1 MSDSKNQPGTDD
13 KVSLGDEDESIKV
26 LEESVMRL
34 WEVVNNLTR
43 LKPSKRGEFHVT
55 IFGSARIQPEHW
67 VYEAVRD
74 LATELAEMGC
84 GIVTGGGPGL
94 MQAANEGAAMAGPE
108 AKERSMGIRVHLPF
122 EQGTNPFVGQV
133 FEHRTFFSRLH
144 HFVLVS
150 EAFVVLPGGIGTTME
165 LMMVWQ
171 LLQVRKLR
179 KTPLIL
185 MGNMWEDLVEWS
197 KKYMLRPELEMA
209 NKEDLLIP
217 QCVQTAKET
226 IGLIRSCHQ
235 DWLKSENI

>member
-1 MSDSKNQPGTDD
+1 MSEDKNLPGSEDSL
-13 KVSLGDEDESIKV
+13 SLGDEDEAIKV
-26 LEESVMRL
+26 LEDSVMRL
-34 WEVVNNLTR
+34 WDVVNNLTR

-55 IFGSARIQPEHW
+55 IFGSARINPDHW

-74 LATELAEMGC
+74 LAAELAQMGC

-171 LLQVRKLR
+171 LLQVRKLQ

-185 MGNMWEDLVEWS
+185 LGDMWEELVEWS
-197 KKYMLRPELEMA
+197 KKYMLQPEFQMA
-209 NKEDLLIP
+209 NKEDLQIP
-217 QCVQTAKET
+217 QCVKTAAET
-226 IGLIRSCHQ
+226 IALIRSAHEE
-235 DWLKSENI
+235 WVNKKK

>member
-1 MSDSKNQPGTDD
+1 
-13 KVSLGDEDESIKV
+13 
-26 LEESVMRL
+26 
-34 WEVVNNLTR
+34 
-43 LKPSKRGEFHVT
+43 
-55 IFGSARIQPEHW
+55 
-67 VYEAVRD
+67 
-74 LATELAEMGC
+74 MGC

-122 EQGTNPFVGQV
+122 EQGTNPFIGQV

-171 LLQVRKLR
+171 LLQVRKLQ

-185 MGNMWEDLVEWS
+185 LGDMWEELVEWS
-197 KKYMLRPELEMA
+197 RKYMLQPEFQMA

-217 QCVQTAKET
+217 QCVKTAVET
-226 IGLIRSCHQ
+226 IALIRSAHEE
-235 DWLKSENI
+235 WGNTKS

>member
-1 MSDSKNQPGTDD
+1 MSEDKDLTGPEDSL
-13 KVSLGDEDESIKV
+13 SLGDEDEAIKV
-26 LEESVMRL
+26 LEDSVMRL
-34 WEVVNNLTR
+34 WDVVNNLTR
-43 LKPSKRGEFHVT
+43 LKPTKRGEFHVT
-55 IFGSARIQPEHW
+55 IFGSARIQSDHW
-67 VYEAVRD
+67 VYDAVRD
-74 LATELAEMGC
+74 LAAELARMGC

-171 LLQVRKLR
+171 LLQVRKIQ
-179 KTPLIL
+179 KIPLIL
-185 MGNMWEDLVEWS
+185 LGDMWEELVAWS
-197 KKYMLRPELEMA
+197 KKYMLQPEFGMA

-217 QCVQTAKET
+217 QCVKTAEET
-226 IGLIRSCHQ
+226 IALIRSAHEE
-235 DWLKSENI
+235 WVKGEK